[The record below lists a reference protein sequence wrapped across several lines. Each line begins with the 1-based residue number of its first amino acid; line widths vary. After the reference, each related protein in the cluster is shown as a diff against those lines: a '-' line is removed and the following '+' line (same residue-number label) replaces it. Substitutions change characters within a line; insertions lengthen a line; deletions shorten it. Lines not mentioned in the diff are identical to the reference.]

1 MNLFW
6 ADEDTELAK
15 AHIRTYQNEINELS
29 KKYNDFDT
37 ESTYEQHMAERRRIQ
52 YRLKG
57 VEKQYDTSSQGK
69 SESTQDD
76 SKGKDKIENL
86 NQQQLWEEGLEF
98 HPNDDMLSINSF
110 NSSMNFAKLQ
120 NSINNQ
126 RATLKSELG
135 SHRMDSGKMSVK
147 TLSHEQPKTVEMDS
161 KVPNQVKEVSDEDEQ
176 SEDNQRFSV
185 ASLVGMIKEQPTT
198 TKQTVSNDESYYLG
212 DNDEDSS
219 DEEQKYK
226 KFENLRQRAQKL
238 KVQRQQKKVK
248 KGSPTAGVANQSKLS
263 YENEAEDNSL
273 LKERSSI
280 SPPSSLAGPNTS
292 NYIFEGENNET
303 LGDGISMKEL

>member
-1 MNLFW
+1 
-6 ADEDTELAK
+6 
-15 AHIRTYQNEINELS
+15 
-29 KKYNDFDT
+29 
-37 ESTYEQHMAERRRIQ
+37 
-52 YRLKG
+52 
-57 VEKQYDTSSQGK
+57 
-69 SESTQDD
+69 
-76 SKGKDKIENL
+76 
-86 NQQQLWEEGLEF
+86 LWEEGLEF

-126 RATLKSELG
+126 RTTLKSELG

-238 KVQRQQKKVK
+238 KVQRQ
-248 KGSPTAGVANQSKLS
+248 
-263 YENEAEDNSL
+263 
-273 LKERSSI
+273 
-280 SPPSSLAGPNTS
+280 
-292 NYIFEGENNET
+292 
-303 LGDGISMKEL
+303 